1 MYVTRVQLTDIKGF
15 SGRRAVDLRLPG
27 KGGWTVVA
35 GRNSSGKTTLLQA
48 IAVAL
53 CGPDA
58 AASLNVNIDGWVS
71 DRAKVGFAKV
81 DVHVDPAADVF
92 DPDDEAAPS
101 TLQMSMKWPRVTPQ
115 RGEGVARW
123 PSVEVDHE
131 SLMRARQGPWGYAP
145 RGWFCAGY
153 GPFRRLASASGFSS
167 HRARTNPPGPV
178 DTLFRDDAALSDSVG
193 WVLDLHYR
201 ALEQERA
208 QQEESTADEGAAR
221 DLLDAV
227 LDLLGDGLLPDR
239 FQIRGVSSDGLWVRM
254 PGRKTSFPLREL
266 SDGYRSVAA
275 LVLDIVRQIHA
286 AYGHLQTEDKEGGG
300 VVILQPGVVLIDEVD
315 AHLHVSWQRWIGDW
329 LREHFPNIQFIVTSH
344 SPYICQSADEGA
356 LIRLPGPE
364 EDSPP
369 AVVDEDLYR
378 RVVYGSADDAVL
390 SELFGLETP
399 YSSRAERLRR
409 RLVALER
416 KVYAETA
423 TAAEIKEYGELSRLL
438 TSSVQSR
445 VAEVTA
451 RLDHEQ

>member
-15 SGRRAVDLRLPG
+15 SGRRAVDLRLRG
-27 KGGWTVVA
+27 EGGWTVIA

-48 IAVAL
+48 IALAL

-58 AASLNVNIDGWVS
+58 SASLNVNIDGWAT
-71 DRAKVGFAKV
+71 DGAEAGYAKV
-81 DVHVDPAADVF
+81 DLHVDAEADAF
-92 DPDDEAAPS
+92 ISDLRAPS
-101 TLQMSMKWPRVTPQ
+101 TLQMSMKWPRLTRQ

-123 PSVEVDHE
+123 PSVEVDDE
-131 SLMRARQGPWGYAP
+131 SLMRGRQGPWGHAP

-153 GPFRRLASASGFSS
+153 GPFRRLASASGFPS
-167 HRARTNPPGPV
+167 HRTQTNPPGPV

-201 ALEQERA
+201 ALEQEHA

-221 DLLDAV
+221 RLLDAV
-227 LDLLGDGLLPDR
+227 LGLLGDGLLPDR

-254 PGRKTSFPLREL
+254 PGRKASFPLREL

-286 AYGHLQTEDKEGGG
+286 AYGHLQTEDKEDGGA
-300 VVILQPGVVLIDEVD
+300 VILQPGVVLIDEVD
-315 AHLHVSWQRWIGDW
+315 AHLHVTWQRWIGDW

-344 SPYICQSADEGA
+344 SPYICQTADEGA

-423 TAAEIKEYGELSRLL
+423 TAAETEEYGELSRLL
-438 TSSVQSR
+438 TSSVRSR
-445 VAEVTA
+445 VAEVAA